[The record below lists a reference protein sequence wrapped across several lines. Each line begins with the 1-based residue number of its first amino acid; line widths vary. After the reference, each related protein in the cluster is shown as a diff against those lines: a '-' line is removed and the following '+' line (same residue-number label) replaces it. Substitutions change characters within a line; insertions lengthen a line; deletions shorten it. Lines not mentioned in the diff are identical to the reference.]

1 MTLEGGA
8 SRHNDVPPSETRPI
22 SVALLQ
28 RCLTRREAEDRSFDA
43 LLDAL
48 DRAAT
53 ANDLVLLPE
62 LWATGYFAFDDY
74 AAQADSLQGPIVDAI
89 SDIAR
94 RRGAHVMGGSLVERT
109 DAGLYNTAVLVDPD
123 GNLALTYRKT
133 HLFGLRSSR
142 EGELLLP
149 GDEIRAVDSALGR
162 IGVMTCYDLRF
173 PEVARRLMEDGA
185 TTILVVA
192 AWPASR
198 VEHWR
203 LLLRARA
210 LENQLFVIACN
221 GAGDGGGVPLGGHSA
236 VVDPYGAVVVELE
249 GSPGRVDVTLD
260 LGDVERARCDFP
272 VLADRRFDLAPTLA
286 PTVPRA

>member
-1 MTLEGGA
+1 MTLQGGA
-8 SRHNDVPPSETRPI
+8 SRHVDVPPSETRPI

-28 RCLTRREAEDRSFDA
+28 RCLTRKEAEDRSFDA

-48 DRAAT
+48 DVAASG
-53 ANDLVLLPE
+53 NDLVLLPE
-62 LWATGYFAFDDY
+62 LWATGYFAFDEY
-74 AAQADSLQGPIVDAI
+74 ATHAESLQGPIVEAM

-94 RRGAHVMGGSLVERT
+94 RRGAYVMGGSLVERT
-109 DAGLYNTAVLVDPD
+109 DAGLHNTAVLIAPD
-123 GNLALTYRKT
+123 GDLALAYRKS

-142 EGELLLP
+142 ESELLVP

-192 AWPASR
+192 AWPTSR
-198 VEHWR
+198 IEHWR
-203 LLLRARA
+203 LLVRARA

-221 GAGDGGGVPLGGHSA
+221 GAGDGGGVTLGGYSA
-236 VVDPYGAVVVELE
+236 VVDPQGAVVDELAAE
-249 GSPGRVDVTLD
+249 PGRLDVTLD
-260 LGDVERARCDFP
+260 LGDVERARADFP
-272 VLADRRFDLAPTLA
+272 VLADRRFDFAPTRTPTAQLA
-286 PTVPRA
+286 